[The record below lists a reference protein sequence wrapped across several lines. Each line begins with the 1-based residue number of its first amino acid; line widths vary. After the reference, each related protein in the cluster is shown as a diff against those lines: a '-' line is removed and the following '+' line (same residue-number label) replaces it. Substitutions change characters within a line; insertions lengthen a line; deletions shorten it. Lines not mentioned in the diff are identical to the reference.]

1 MKREVAAVSREFP
14 WSMSDILTGR
24 SKKTAQFRSVRYVTA
39 EKDIR
44 IVFVGVPMKH
54 PARCETSF
62 ALLKTVEQ

>member
-1 MKREVAAVSREFP
+1 MKREVAALSREFP

-39 EKDIR
+39 DNGIR
-44 IVFVGVPMKH
+44 IVFVGVLKKR
-54 PARCETSF
+54 PAQCETSF